1 VTPPPLVGMVA
12 AVTGGAAG
20 IGAACVRALTGAGA
34 TVVILDRD
42 ESGAAA
48 LAEVLGHRAAAIAT
62 DVGDPASVE
71 AAFAGIARRFGGL
84 DVLVANAGIQ
94 RYGTVETISVDEWD
108 EVLRVNLRGMFLAAK
123 HAVPLLRGRGGGAI
137 VLVGSAQSVMG
148 RPGAAHY
155 VSSKHGVL
163 GLTRAMS
170 LDHAPD
176 RIRVNCVMPGTVD
189 TPMLHWAA
197 GLADD
202 PAAVVEEARALHPL
216 GRIATADE
224 VAAAV
229 LFLAGEGASFITGA
243 AIPVDGGL
251 TVPAGGYSAPNAPGA
266 E

>member
-1 VTPPPLVGMVA
+1 
-12 AVTGGAAG
+12 
-20 IGAACVRALTGAGA
+20 
-34 TVVILDRD
+34 
-42 ESGAAA
+42 
-48 LAEVLGHRAAAIAT
+48 LGDRAAAIRT
-62 DVGDPASVE
+62 DVGEPASVE
-71 AAFAGIARRFGGL
+71 AAFAEIGRRFGGL

-94 RYGTVETISVDEWD
+94 RYGTVETISVEEWD
-108 EVLRVNLRGMFLAAK
+108 EVLGVNLRGMFLAAK
-123 HAVPLLRGRGGGAI
+123 HAVPLLRARRGGAI

-163 GLTRAMS
+163 GLTRAMA

-202 PAAVVEEARALHPL
+202 PAAVVEQARAQHPL
-216 GRIATADE
+216 GRIANADE

-251 TVPAGGYSAPNAPGA
+251 TVPAGGYSAPYAPGA

>member
-1 VTPPPLVGMVA
+1 MTPPPLVGMVA

-20 IGAACVRALTGAGA
+20 IGAACVRALAAAGA
-34 TVVILDRD
+34 TVAVMDRD
-42 ESGAAA
+42 GAGAAA
-48 LAEVLGHRAAAIAT
+48 LAEVVGDRAATSVSIAAA
-62 DVGDPASVE
+62 VA
-71 AAFAGIARRFGGL
+71 AAFAQLEARFGGL
-84 DVLVANAGIQ
+84 DVLVGNAGIQ
-94 RYGTVETISVDEWD
+94 RYGTVESISVDEWD
-108 EVLRVNLRGMFLAAK
+108 DVMRVNLRGMFLAGK
-123 HAVPLLRGRGGGAI
+123 HAVPLMRRRGGAI
-137 VLVGSAQSVMG
+137 VLVGSAQSAMG

-155 VSSKHGVL
+155 VASKHGVL

-176 RIRVNCVMPGTVD
+176 RIRVNCVLPGTVD
-189 TPMLHWAA
+189 TPMLEWAA

-202 PAAVVEEARALHPL
+202 PAAVVEEARAQHPL